1 MRVERAINEQ
11 YIADGGVRDLESH
24 LHHFPFNK
32 GFAAWIEKHDRYSTM
47 EAALRLTGGATQA
60 SAGGLFSG
68 DPVQR
73 RRALKSTLY
82 RMPGRP
88 LLVFVALYFVRG
100 GIIEGRAGL
109 TFSLLRAWYEYMIDC
124 KYFEL
129 QRRARGLP
137 V

>member
-1 MRVERAINEQ
+1 VRELEQ
-11 YIADGGVRDLESH
+11 H

-32 GFAAWIEKHDRYSTM
+32 VFAAWIEKHDRYSTM
-47 EAALRLTGGATQA
+47 EAGLRLAGNTRAPTGD
-60 SAGGLFSG
+60 LFSV
-68 DPVQR
+68 DRTLR
-73 RRALKSTLY
+73 RRAIKSTLY

-88 LLVFVALYFVRG
+88 LLVFIALYFFRG
-100 GIIEGRAGL
+100 GLIEGRAGL

-129 QRRARGLP
+129 RRRALGLP

>member
-1 MRVERAINEQ
+1 MA
-11 YIADGGVRDLESH
+11 
-24 LHHFPFNK
+24 
-32 GFAAWIEKHDRYSTM
+32 
-47 EAALRLTGGATQA
+47 
-60 SAGGLFSG
+60 
-68 DPVQR
+68 R
-73 RRALKSTLY
+73 RRALKATLY

-88 LLVFVALYFVRG
+88 LLVFVALYFFRG
-100 GIIEGRAGL
+100 GLIEGRAGL